1 MFLRW
6 TFPDINTISFITQ
19 ATWMV
24 CTPVPYHLFIGTDGL
39 ILPHKGDF
47 QRLSKDPH
55 LYPKKGL
62 PGILC
67 QSSCYE
73 LELSLW
79 GPWFCPCQGDLRSH
93 KLWGAAKTKTK
104 TKNDLKT
111 RRGSH
116 AEISVIGAS
125 DRRGCN
131 FREDKPLDT
140 CFESL
145 QITPPH
151 TEKKT
156 VSCLYVYMSF
166 HPYARYEI
174 SHETVIMK

>member
-39 ILPHKGDF
+39 ILPHKGNF

-62 PGILC
+62 PGILWH
-67 QSSCYE
+67 SSGYE
-73 LELSLW
+73 LELALW
-79 GPWFCPCQGDLRSH
+79 GPWFCPWSGGSKIPQAVGCSQKKQNKKQL
-93 KLWGAAKTKTK
+93 KK
-104 TKNDLKT
+104 KT

-125 DRRGCN
+125 DRWGCN

-140 CFESL
+140 CVLNHF
-145 QITPPH
+145 
-151 TEKKT
+151 K
-156 VSCLYVYMSF
+156 
-166 HPYARYEI
+166 
-174 SHETVIMK
+174 